1 MMGGRIFDLLII
13 GGGING
19 AGVAA
24 DAAGRG
30 LSVCLVEQG
39 DLAGGTSQAS
49 SKLIHGGLRYLE
61 HFEFRLVREA
71 LLEREVMLD
80 RAPHIVWPLRFVL
93 PEADSVRSRLRLR
106 AGLFLY
112 DHLARRR
119 RIPASRAIDLAVDPA
134 GGALRRDFRR
144 GFTYWDCWVDDA
156 RLVVLNAKL
165 AAARGADI
173 RTRTRVVS
181 LSRGDGAWSVEL
193 QSGERTE
200 TCRARVIV
208 NAAGPWA
215 DRVSASVRDNVSAG
229 AVPLRLVKGSHIVV
243 PRIAGASDGFLL
255 QNIDGRVVF
264 VLPFET
270 AFTLIGTTDVPVSG
284 SPSDAT
290 CSAEEEAYLLAAANR
305 FLARPL
311 TRGDIVWRFAG
322 VRPLQADEE
331 QSDPSA
337 LSRDYSLVLTGAEAG
352 TAMLTIV
359 GGKVT
364 TYRRL
369 AEAVMDRLAPL
380 FPGLAP
386 AWTASQ
392 PLPGGD
398 IPGGDFGLY
407 MEGLSRLYAWMPDA
421 MLLALSRRH
430 GTAVRDVIG
439 DARRIEDMGA
449 LYPGGLSA
457 REVAYLAANE
467 WAMTE
472 DDVLWRRTKAGLHAK
487 AAGVED
493 AVTADVRALLPP
505 GRP

>member
-1 MMGGRIFDLLII
+1 M
-13 GGGING
+13 
-19 AGVAA
+19 
-24 DAAGRG
+24 
-30 LSVCLVEQG
+30 
-39 DLAGGTSQAS
+39 
-49 SKLIHGGLRYLE
+49 
-61 HFEFRLVREA
+61 
-71 LLEREVMLD
+71 
-80 RAPHIVWPLRFVL
+80 
-93 PEADSVRSRLRLR
+93 
-106 AGLFLY
+106 
-112 DHLARRR
+112 
-119 RIPASRAIDLAVDPA
+119 
-134 GGALRRDFRR
+134 
-144 GFTYWDCWVDDA
+144 
-156 RLVVLNAKL
+156 
-165 AAARGADI
+165 
-173 RTRTRVVS
+173 
-181 LSRGDGAWSVEL
+181 
-193 QSGERTE
+193 
-200 TCRARVIV
+200 
-208 NAAGPWA
+208 
-215 DRVSASVRDNVSAG
+215 VRDNAAAG

-255 QNIDGRVVF
+255 QNTDGRVVF

-305 FLARPL
+305 FLDRPL
-311 TRGDIVWRFAG
+311 ARGDIVWRFAG

-331 QSDPSA
+331 QSNPSA
-337 LSRDYSLVLTGAEAG
+337 LSRDYSLALTGTEAG

-386 AWTASQ
+386 AWTASR

-421 MLLALSRRH
+421 MLLALARRH

-439 DARRIEDMGA
+439 DARRLEDMGA
-449 LYPGGLSA
+449 LFPGGLSA

-467 WAMTE
+467 WAKTE

-487 AAGVED
+487 AAGIED
-493 AVTADVRALLPP
+493 VVTADVRALLPSGGP
-505 GRP
+505 

>member
-1 MMGGRIFDLLII
+1 MGGPRYDLLVI

-39 DLAGGTSQAS
+39 DLASGTSQAS

-93 PEADSVRSRLRLR
+93 PEADGLRSRLRVQ

-119 RIPASRAIDLAVDPA
+119 RIPASRAIDLTADPA
-134 GGALRRDFRR
+134 GGVLRSDLRR
-144 GFTYWDCWVDDA
+144 GFSYWDCWVDDA
-156 RLVVLNAKL
+156 RLVVLNARL
-165 AAARGADI
+165 AAMHGAQI
-173 RTRTRVVS
+173 RTRTRVTA
-181 LSRGDGAWSVEL
+181 LARGDEAWTATLDV
-193 QSGERTE
+193 GGRRE
-200 TCRARVIV
+200 TCQARVVV

-215 DRVSASVRDNVSAG
+215 DRVAALARDNAAAG
-229 AVPLRLVKGSHIVV
+229 AVHLRLVKGSHIVV
-243 PRIAGASDGFLL
+243 PRIAGAEDGFLF

-270 AFTLIGTTDVPVSG
+270 AFTLIGTTDVAISG
-284 SPSDAT
+284 SPAEAT
-290 CSAEEEAYLLAAANR
+290 CSAEEEDYLLAAANR

-311 TRGDIVWRFAG
+311 ERGDIVWRFAG
-322 VRPLQADEE
+322 VRPLQADED
-331 QSDPSA
+331 QSNPSA
-337 LSRDYSLVLTGAEAG
+337 LSRDYALELSGTGAG
-352 TAMLTIV
+352 TAMLSVI

-380 FPGLAP
+380 FPGLRP
-386 AWTASQ
+386 AWTASRH
-392 PLPGGD
+392 LPGGD
-398 IPGGDFGLY
+398 IPNGDFGLY
-407 MEGLSRLYAWMPDA
+407 VEGLSRLYAWIPEVM
-421 MLLALSRRH
+421 MLALARRH
-430 GTAVRDVIG
+430 GTATREVIG
-439 DARRIEDMGA
+439 DARRLDDMGA
-449 LYPGGLSA
+449 LFPGGLSA
-457 REVAYLAANE
+457 REVGYLVANE
-467 WAMTE
+467 WAMTA
-472 DDVLWRRTKAGLHAK
+472 DDILWRRTKAGLHATL
-487 AAGVED
+487 AGCEE
-493 AVTADVRALLPP
+493 AVTGAVCALLPSN
-505 GRP
+505 RT

>member
-1 MMGGRIFDLLII
+1 MGGPCTDLLII

-61 HFEFRLVREA
+61 HYEFRLVREA
-71 LLEREVMLD
+71 LFEREVMLE

-93 PEADSVRSRLRLR
+93 PQADRARSRLRIR

-119 RIPASRAIDLAVDPA
+119 RIPSSRAVDLTADPA
-134 GGALRRDFRR
+134 GRVLRSDLRR
-144 GFTYWDCWVDDA
+144 GFSYWDCWVDDA

-165 AAARGADI
+165 AAMRGAHV
-173 RTRTRVVS
+173 RTRTRVTA
-181 LSRGDGAWSVEL
+181 LERGTDAWTATMEA
-193 QSGERTE
+193 GGRIE
-200 TCRARVIV
+200 TCQARVVV

-215 DRVSASVRDNVSAG
+215 DRVAALARDNTRAAG
-229 AVPLRLVKGSHIVV
+229 VQLQLVKGSHIVV
-243 PRIAGASDGFLL
+243 PRVAGAEDGFLF
-255 QNIDGRVVF
+255 QNVDGRVVF
-264 VLPFET
+264 VLPFER
-270 AFTLIGTTDVPVSG
+270 AFTLIGTTDVPIG
-284 SPSDAT
+284 GWPAEAT

-311 TRGDIVWRFAG
+311 TRDEVVWRFAG
-322 VRPLQADEE
+322 VRPLQADAD
-331 QSDPSA
+331 QSNPSA
-337 LSRDYSLVLTGAEAG
+337 LSRDYSLELSGDGVG

-369 AEAVMDRLAPL
+369 AEAVMERLAPL
-380 FPGLAP
+380 FPGLP
-386 AWTASQ
+386 SGWTASG

-398 IPGGDFGLY
+398 IPNGDFALF
-407 MEGLSRLYAWMPDA
+407 MEGLARLYAWLPEP
-421 MLLALSRRH
+421 MLVAIARRH
-430 GTAVRDVIG
+430 GTAAREIIG
-439 DARRIEDMGA
+439 DARRLEDMGA
-449 LYPGGLSA
+449 LFPGGLSA
-457 REVAYLAANE
+457 REVGYLVANE
-467 WAMTE
+467 WAATPE
-472 DDVLWRRTKAGLHAK
+472 DVLWRRTKAGLHAK
-487 AAGVED
+487 ASGTED
-493 AVTADVRALLPP
+493 AVTLAVASLLSS
-505 GRP
+505 GQS